1 LPFSVLLYGL
11 SFIFFLAQ
19 WKIAGPGFHHEARI
33 GTLRHTT
40 TVDVWFGILTDC
52 GAIRDLS
59 ACCQFICL
67 FYMASKILAF
77 FSQQAEIPGSFF
89 SMLTAL
95 VTITLYSNENDTE
108 GMK

>member
-1 LPFSVLLYGL
+1 
-11 SFIFFLAQ
+11 
-19 WKIAGPGFHHEARI
+19 
-33 GTLRHTT
+33 
-40 TVDVWFGILTDC
+40 
-52 GAIRDLS
+52 
-59 ACCQFICL
+59 
-67 FYMASKILAF
+67 MASKILAF